1 MLEALKISNLA
12 IVEDVEVSFGDGL
25 NVVTG
30 ETGAGKSVMVGALG
44 LVLGERADKSM
55 IRAGSEKCSVEA
67 TFHFSSPTTINN
79 ILEAMGVE
87 TCSDGILLIRRM
99 ISTSGAGKNVVN
111 DCPVTVQGLKQ
122 IGDALVDM
130 HGPHDHQS
138 LLNPEFQ
145 LNLLDA
151 FGHLEK
157 ERSAY
162 GKTYKELT
170 DLRDRLQELD
180 CDDREVEQQ
189 IDMLEYQVKEIK
201 DAKRTVGEDADIE
214 QEHVTVANAQQLL
227 ELGSSIQAAL
237 SGEEGSAFD
246 AAVRARQDLEQ
257 MAGIIDRAKEWR
269 DEAESIVVQ
278 IQSLAGSIEGEVKSV
293 ETNPERLQWIEDRM
307 ALVRTLKRK
316 YGSTLED
323 ILEHLQKST
332 VRLDDLKSRGERID
346 EIKAEINKVNAKVMA
361 SGGTLGDARRK
372 AATKLGEAVT
382 VELRTLG
389 FPHGVLSV
397 EVSDVDPVLSGIN
410 AIDFGFAPNV
420 GEPMRSLKAIASS
433 GEISRVMLAIKAVLA
448 EHDSIPILVFDEI
461 DANVGGEMGNAI
473 GEKLAAVAQSHQ
485 VLCITHLPQVAAHGK
500 IHLVVDKSVK
510 GERTHVSIEPVEGEQ
525 RTEEVARMLGGKDLT
540 SVILKHADELLATT
554 KPS

>member
-170 DLRDRLQELD
+170 DLRDRLQKLD

-201 DAKRTVGEDADIE
+201 DAKLTVGEDADIE

-323 ILEHLQKST
+323 ILKHLQKST

-361 SGGTLGDARRK
+361 SGGKLGEARRK

-554 KPS
+554 RTG